1 MTEHPVSKP
10 IKSTKHARMSGR
22 NGPDLKGVLK
32 GGLYVVATP
41 IGNSKDITL
50 RALDVLTQADKVYC
64 EDTRITKKLFS
75 LHGIQRKPDS
85 YHEHSSDHVRAEIL
99 RQLEG
104 GLSVA
109 LISDAGTP
117 LISDPGYR
125 LVKDVRDAGHEIFS
139 VPGASS
145 PIAALSIAGFPSDR
159 FLFAGF
165 LPPKS
170 AARQTALSELVDI
183 PVTLVLFES
192 PKRLTGLL
200 KDIEA
205 VMPDREAAVCRE
217 MTKAFEEVL
226 VGAPAELIETID
238 ANASARGEIVVLINP
253 PAARKKMSES
263 EVRESLGVAMKSQP
277 LKTAAARV
285 ASLSGWSKRD
295 VYQLALTFSDEENE

>member
-1 MTEHPVSKP
+1 MTENPVSKP

-22 NGPDLKGVLK
+22 DGIASKGILKS
-32 GGLYVVATP
+32 GLYVVATP

-64 EDTRITKKLFS
+64 EDTRMTKKLFS

-125 LVKDVRDAGHEIFS
+125 LVKDVREAGHEIFS

-226 VGAPAELIETID
+226 VGAPAELIETIN

-253 PAARKKMSES
+253 PAARGKMSES
-263 EVRESLGVAMKSQP
+263 EVRESLVAAMKSQP

-285 ASLSGWSKRD
+285 AALSGWSKRD

>member
-1 MTEHPVSKP
+1 MTDHTVSKP
-10 IKSTKHARMSGR
+10 MTHAKGGLKS
-22 NGPDLKGVLK
+22 
-32 GGLYVVATP
+32 GLYVVATP
-41 IGNSKDITL
+41 IGNAKDITL
-50 RALDVLTQADKVYC
+50 RALEVLMQADKVYC

-99 RQLEG
+99 HQLEN
-104 GLSVA
+104 GLTVA
-109 LISDAGTP
+109 LVSDAGTP

-125 LVKDVRDAGHEIFS
+125 LVKAVRDAGQEVFS

-165 LPPKS
+165 LPTKS
-170 AARQTALSELVDI
+170 AARQTALGELVDF

-200 KDIEA
+200 KDIDA
-205 VMPDREAAVCRE
+205 VMPDREAAICRE
-217 MTKAFEEVL
+217 MTKAYEEVI
-226 VGAPAELIETID
+226 VGAPAELIETLD
-238 ANASARGEIVVLINP
+238 VNASARGEVVVLIHP
-253 PAARKKMSES
+253 PDARKRMSEAD
-263 EVRESLGVAMKSQP
+263 VRESLRAALQSQP

-285 ASLSGWSKRD
+285 AALSGWSKRD
-295 VYQLALTFSDEENE
+295 VYQLALTFSENIDE

>member
-1 MTEHPVSKP
+1 MTENPVSKP
-10 IKSTKHARMSGR
+10 IKSTKHARMYGR
-22 NGPDLKGVLK
+22 DGSDSKGILKS
-32 GGLYVVATP
+32 GLYVVATP

-64 EDTRITKKLFS
+64 EDTRMTKKLFS

-99 RQLEG
+99 RHLEG

-125 LVKDVRDAGHEIFS
+125 LVKDVREAGHEIFS

-170 AARQTALSELVDI
+170 AARQTALSKLVDI

-226 VGAPAELIETID
+226 VGAPAELIETIN
-238 ANASARGEIVVLINP
+238 ANASARGEIVLLINP
-253 PAARKKMSES
+253 PAAREKMSEI

-285 ASLSGWSKRD
+285 AALSGWSKRD

>member
-1 MTEHPVSKP
+1 MNTHL
-10 IKSTKHARMSGR
+10 TMCG
-22 NGPDLKGVLK
+22 LKFC
-32 GGLYVVATP
+32 A
-41 IGNSKDITL
+41 SL
-50 RALDVLTQADKVYC
+50 RAAC
-64 EDTRITKKLFS
+64 
-75 LHGIQRKPDS
+75 P
-85 YHEHSSDHVRAEIL
+85 
-99 RQLEG
+99 
-104 GLSVA
+104 VA

-125 LVKDVRDAGHEIFS
+125 LVKDVREAGHEIFS

-253 PAARKKMSES
+253 PAAREKMSES

-285 ASLSGWSKRD
+285 AALSGWSKRD

>member
-1 MTEHPVSKP
+1 
-10 IKSTKHARMSGR
+10 MSGSEKKISAR
-22 NGPDLKGVLK
+22 QGSLKC
-32 GGLYVVATP
+32 GLYIVATP
-41 IGNSKDITL
+41 IGNARDITL

-85 YHEHSSDHVRAEIL
+85 YHEHSSDTVRSEIARHL
-99 RQLEG
+99 DE

-109 LISDAGTP
+109 LVSDAGTP

-125 LVKDVRDAGHEIFS
+125 LVKEMRAAGHEIFS

-170 AARQTALSELVDI
+170 AARQTALAELVDI

-192 PKRLTGLL
+192 PKRLIGLL

-205 VMPDREAAVCRE
+205 VMPNRDIAVCRE
-217 MTKAFEEVL
+217 LTKAFEEAL
-226 VGAPAELIETID
+226 IGAPTELIETLE
-238 ANASARGEIVVLINP
+238 ANASARGEIVVLIHP
-253 PAARKKMSES
+253 PVAKEKMSELD
-263 EVRESLGVAMKSQP
+263 VRNSLRVAMQNQP

-285 ASLSGWSKRD
+285 AALSGWSKRD
-295 VYQLALTFSDEENE
+295 VYQLALTLSDNGDDRLP

>member
-1 MTEHPVSKP
+1 MKEHTVSKP
-10 IKSTKHARMSGR
+10 IQSTKHERMSGR

-85 YHEHSSDHVRAEIL
+85 YHEHSSDHARAEIL

-253 PAARKKMSES
+253 PAVREKMSES

-285 ASLSGWSKRD
+285 AALSGWSKRD

>member
-1 MTEHPVSKP
+1 M
-10 IKSTKHARMSGR
+10 
-22 NGPDLKGVLK
+22 
-32 GGLYVVATP
+32 
-41 IGNSKDITL
+41 
-50 RALDVLTQADKVYC
+50 DVLAQADKVYC

-253 PAARKKMSES
+253 PAEREKMSES
-263 EVRESLGVAMKSQP
+263 DVRESLRVALQSQP

-285 ASLSGWSKRD
+285 AALSGWSKRD

>member
-10 IKSTKHARMSGR
+10 IKSNKRARMSGR
-22 NGPDLKGVLK
+22 KVHNFNGVLK
-32 GGLYVVATP
+32 SGLYVVATP
-41 IGNSKDITL
+41 IGNLKDITL

-75 LHGIQRKPDS
+75 LHGIQRKLGS
-85 YHEHSSDHVRAEIL
+85 YHEHSSDYLRAEIL
-99 RQLEG
+99 RQLED

-165 LPPKS
+165 LPSKS
-170 AARQTALSELVDI
+170 AARQTTLSELVDI

-200 KDIEA
+200 KDIDGL
-205 VMPDREAAVCRE
+205 MPDREVAVCRE

-238 ANASARGEIVVLINP
+238 ANSSARGEIVVLINP
-253 PAARKKMSES
+253 PAAREKMSES
-263 EVRESLGVAMKSQP
+263 EVRESLEVAMKSQP
-277 LKTAAARV
+277 LKTAAAKV
-285 ASLSGWSKRD
+285 AALSGWSKRD

>member
-1 MTEHPVSKP
+1 
-10 IKSTKHARMSGR
+10 MSGQD
-22 NGPDLKGVLK
+22 GSDSKGILKS
-32 GGLYVVATP
+32 GLYVVATP

-50 RALDVLTQADKVYC
+50 RALDILTQADHVYC
-64 EDTRITKKLFS
+64 EDTRMTKKLFY

-125 LVKDVRDAGHEIFS
+125 LVKDVREAGHEIFS

-226 VGAPAELIETID
+226 VGAPAELIETIN

-253 PAARKKMSES
+253 PAARGKMSES
-263 EVRESLGVAMKSQP
+263 EVRESLVAAMKSQP

-285 ASLSGWSKRD
+285 AALSGWSKRD

>member
-1 MTEHPVSKP
+1 MTENPVSKP
-10 IKSTKHARMSGR
+10 IKSTKHARMSGQD
-22 NGPDLKGVLK
+22 GSDSKGILKS
-32 GGLYVVATP
+32 GLYVVATP

-50 RALDVLTQADKVYC
+50 RALDVLTQADQVYC
-64 EDTRITKKLFS
+64 EDTRMTKKLFS

-125 LVKDVRDAGHEIFS
+125 LVKDVREAGHEIFS

-226 VGAPAELIETID
+226 VGAPAELIETIN

-253 PAARKKMSES
+253 PAAREKMSES
-263 EVRESLGVAMKSQP
+263 EVRESLGLARKSQP

-285 ASLSGWSKRD
+285 AALSGWSKRD
-295 VYQLALTFSDEENE
+295 VYQLALTFSDEEN

>member
-1 MTEHPVSKP
+1 MTENPVSKP
-10 IKSTKHARMSGR
+10 IKSTKHARMSGQD
-22 NGPDLKGVLK
+22 GSDSKGILKS
-32 GGLYVVATP
+32 GLYVVATP

-50 RALDVLTQADKVYC
+50 RALDILTQADHVYC
-64 EDTRITKKLFS
+64 EDTRMTKKLFS

-125 LVKDVRDAGHEIFS
+125 LVKDVREAGHEIFS

-226 VGAPAELIETID
+226 VGAPAELIETIN

-253 PAARKKMSES
+253 PAAREKMSES
-263 EVRESLGVAMKSQP
+263 EVRESLGLARKSQP

-285 ASLSGWSKRD
+285 AALSGWSKRD
-295 VYQLALTFSDEENE
+295 VYQLALTFSDEEN

>member
-1 MTEHPVSKP
+1 MTENPVSKP
-10 IKSTKHARMSGR
+10 IKSTKHARMYGR
-22 NGPDLKGVLK
+22 DGSDSKGILKS
-32 GGLYVVATP
+32 GLYVVATP

-64 EDTRITKKLFS
+64 EDTRMTKKLFS

-99 RQLEG
+99 RHLEG

-125 LVKDVRDAGHEIFS
+125 LVKDVREAGHEIFS

-226 VGAPAELIETID
+226 VGAPAELIETIN
-238 ANASARGEIVVLINP
+238 ANASARGEIVLLINP
-253 PAARKKMSES
+253 PAAREKMSEI

-285 ASLSGWSKRD
+285 AALSGWSKRD

>member
-1 MTEHPVSKP
+1 MGRIRQSHIMTDHTVSKP
-10 IKSTKHARMSGR
+10 MTHA
-22 NGPDLKGVLK
+22 KGGLK

-41 IGNSKDITL
+41 IGNAKDITL
-50 RALDVLTQADKVYC
+50 RALDVLMQADKVYC

-85 YHEHSSDHVRAEIL
+85 YHEHSSDKVRAEIL
-99 RQLEG
+99 CHLENN
-104 GLSVA
+104 LTVA
-109 LISDAGTP
+109 LVSDAGTP

-125 LVKDVRDAGHEIFS
+125 LVKEVRDAGREVFS

-165 LPPKS
+165 LPTKS
-170 AARQTALSELVDI
+170 AARQTTLGELVDI

-200 KDIEA
+200 KDIDA
-205 VMPDREAAVCRE
+205 VMPDREAAICRE
-217 MTKAFEEVL
+217 MTKAYEEVL
-226 VGAPAELIETID
+226 VGAPAELIETLD
-238 ANASARGEIVVLINP
+238 ANASARGEVVVLIHP
-253 PAARKKMSES
+253 PAKREKMPQSDVQENL
-263 EVRESLGVAMKSQP
+263 RVALKSQP
-277 LKTAAARV
+277 IKTAAARV

-295 VYQLALTFSDEENE
+295 VYQLALTFSENSDE

>member
-22 NGPDLKGVLK
+22 NGPDIKGVLK

-85 YHEHSSDHVRAEIL
+85 YHEHSSGHVRAEIL
-99 RQLEG
+99 SQLEG

-253 PAARKKMSES
+253 PVAREKMSEF

-285 ASLSGWSKRD
+285 AALSGWSKRD